1 MEVYAVSTYED
12 NVREFFSKLPPLL
25 EGPHAREIL
34 GNMSVAKFYQI
45 AGDGKIKLRKA
56 DGKSLAETASLL
68 EYMLSL
74 PEAKIA
80 PFLKREPSAT
90 ARRRHI
96 TKRVQGA
103 GR

>member
-1 MEVYAVSTYED
+1 MEVCAVSTYED

-45 AGDGKIKLRKA
+45 AGDGKIRLRKA

-68 EYMLSL
+68 EYILTL
-74 PEAKIA
+74 PEAKIT
-80 PFLKREPSAT
+80 PLVRHEPP
-90 ARRRHI
+90 RRSR
-96 TKRVQGA
+96 RVQGA
-103 GR
+103 RGSEP